1 MQNPLG
7 TIVFVVEEGKAAA
20 RPVTIGDTSGQ
31 NFIVKKGLKAGE
43 TVIVN
48 NFFRVRPGAPV
59 VIDKT
64 VNGEG
69 K

>member
-1 MQNPLG
+1 
-7 TIVFVVEEGKAAA
+7 V
-20 RPVTIGDTSGQ
+20 RPVTLGDTSGE

-48 NFFRVRPGAPV
+48 NFFRVRPGAAV
-59 VIDKT
+59 AIDKT
-64 VNGEG
+64 INAEG